1 MLTNPTLDTLR
12 HLRLHAMADA
22 YVQQLK
28 DPGLSELDFDDRFGL
43 LIDYEWTARQNR
55 QLNRLVKKA
64 HLKIHAAPEDINY
77 EKNRELDR
85 SLIRQL
91 LTGQWLT
98 SHHNLLITGATGV
111 GKTYL
116 ICALATAACR
126 QGFQVRYYRVS
137 RLLQDILMAKGD
149 GSYRKLAN
157 QLTKMDLLIL
167 DDWGL
172 APLVTSECREL
183 LDIIDDRSSLHSTCF
198 ASQFP
203 VELWHQQFADP
214 TLADAVLDRIIHN
227 AYSIKLKGP
236 SLRKLNPPLQ
246 IDP

>member
-1 MLTNPTLDTLR
+1 MLNNVTVETLR
-12 HLRLHAMADA
+12 NLRLHAMADA
-22 YVQQLK
+22 YTRQLQ
-28 DPGLSELDFDDRFGL
+28 DPEMSALDFDERIGL
-43 LIDYEWTARQNR
+43 LIDHEWTSRQNR
-55 QLNRLVKKA
+55 QLNRLLKKA
-64 HLKIHAAPEDINY
+64 HLKIQAAPEDISY

-111 GKTYL
+111 GKTHL

-149 GSYRKLAN
+149 GSYRKLAT
-157 QLTKMDLLIL
+157 QLAKMDLLIL

-172 APLVTSECREL
+172 APLVSLECREL
-183 LDIIDDRSSLHSTCF
+183 LDILDDRSSLHSTCF
-198 ASQFP
+198 ASQFL
-203 VELWHQQFADP
+203 VELWHRQFADP
-214 TLADAVLDRIIHN
+214 TLADAVLDRLIHN
-227 AYSIKLKGP
+227 AYTINLKGP
-236 SLRKLNPPLQ
+236 SLRKLNSPLL
-246 IDP
+246 IAP